1 MYQLTVIECN
11 ARSYPE
17 LSSKIARANHQ
28 AMSSRTGTLQQ
39 LTKYLDM
46 ELSDCLPFSQC
57 NAVGLN
63 KLFLPALHALSAL
76 VSSSAVEGIF
86 QPWRPKNCVLNP
98 HAGAIAWMGDA
109 DNCS

>member
-1 MYQLTVIECN
+1 VIECN

-17 LSSKIARANHQ
+17 SYVSSKITLLANHQ

-46 ELSDCLPFSQC
+46 ELSEGDDDCLPFSLR

-63 KLFLPALHALSAL
+63 KLFLLALHALSAL

-86 QPWRPKNCVLNP
+86 SHGGLKIV
-98 HAGAIAWMGDA
+98 
-109 DNCS
+109 S

>member
-1 MYQLTVIECN
+1 VIECN

-17 LSSKIARANHQ
+17 SYTSSKITLLANHQ
-28 AMSSRTGTLQQ
+28 AMSGRTGTLQQ

-46 ELSDCLPFSQC
+46 ELSEGDDDCLPFSQC

-76 VSSSAVEGIF
+76 VSTALQLKVFSAM
-86 QPWRPKNCVLNP
+86 
-98 HAGAIAWMGDA
+98 AA
-109 DNCS
+109 

>member
-76 VSSSAVEGIF
+76 VSSSAVEGM
-86 QPWRPKNCVLNP
+86 PWRPKKLCP

>member
-17 LSSKIARANHQ
+17 SYVSSKIARANHQ

-46 ELSDCLPFSQC
+46 ELSEGDDDCLPFSQC
-57 NAVGLN
+57 NAIGLN

-86 QPWRPKNCVLNP
+86 SHGGLKIVSSCRSNSMD
-98 HAGAIAWMGDA
+98 G
-109 DNCS
+109 